1 MATVLVLTAVIF
13 GTEVWVERRI
23 AVDSYIE
30 PVGQKKKKVAP
41 DFMTACLAF
50 RKCLCM
56 CLPGAL
62 NPVICRAQSKL
73 LDESTV
79 MSDSWL

>member
-41 DFMTACLAF
+41 YLTCHPSGVSASACV
-50 RKCLCM
+50 
-56 CLPGAL
+56 GAPQARL
-62 NPVICRAQSKL
+62 
-73 LDESTV
+73 
-79 MSDSWL
+79 MS

>member
-41 DFMTACLAF
+41 YFMTACLAF
-50 RKCLCM
+50 CRCLR
-56 CLPGAL
+56 
-62 NPVICRAQSKL
+62 ICA
-73 LDESTV
+73 
-79 MSDSWL
+79 

>member
-1 MATVLVLTAVIF
+1 MATMLVLTAVIF

-41 DFMTACLAF
+41 
-50 RKCLCM
+50 
-56 CLPGAL
+56 
-62 NPVICRAQSKL
+62 
-73 LDESTV
+73 
-79 MSDSWL
+79 

>member
-30 PVGQKKKKVAP
+30 PAGQKKKKVAP
-41 DFMTACLAF
+41 DLTAAYQSIHHASKS
-50 RKCLCM
+50 RYV
-56 CLPGAL
+56 CLPGG
-62 NPVICRAQSKL
+62 
-73 LDESTV
+73 
-79 MSDSWL
+79 